1 VGPPF
6 GHDAIDVIAG
16 EISVRVDLRC
26 AEIDV
31 IQTFE
36 KAVGPIF
43 DSSIFEIA
51 EIVYQG
57 NFHILLAPQSEAAK
71 YEIEHAFKAGVLDWV
86 HSCLPVKDPN
96 RSSAPKTQDSAQK
109 GALHAS
115 TSKGSSTASR
125 GLFFPISKQLPHT
138 SQPYRSTGST
148 RIR

>member
-6 GHDAIDVIAG
+6 GRHDAIDVIAG

-71 YEIEHAFKAGVLDWV
+71 YEIEHAFKATPFGVFSMMSMHNLLWLI
-86 HSCLPVKDPN
+86 SCN
-96 RSSAPKTQDSAQK
+96 
-109 GALHAS
+109 LHA
-115 TSKGSSTASR
+115 
-125 GLFFPISKQLPHT
+125 
-138 SQPYRSTGST
+138 
-148 RIR
+148 